1 MFPQFNAVFN
11 VQFARF
17 KAYPVQLNFVIRV
30 VRVCFDGFLI
40 VDERGVVIL
49 NRFRFLTLVVVRLA
63 LRAARDEQS
72 ETNTQE

>member
-1 MFPQFNAVFN
+1 MFPQFNTVFN
-11 VQFARF
+11 VQFTRF
-17 KAYPVQLNFVIRV
+17 KAYPVQLNLVIRV
-30 VRVCFDGFLI
+30 VRVCSGGFLI

-63 LRAARDEQS
+63 LRAARGEQS